1 MAGSA
6 DEDAL
11 QEYSDGWVA
20 SRATEDKDA
29 PYRFGQRAWVVVICD
44 EVVVDHVHYEDYMEG
59 IKQAVNRVL

>member
-1 MAGSA
+1 M
-6 DEDAL
+6 
-11 QEYSDGWVA
+11 
-20 SRATEDKDA
+20 TEDKDA